1 VLYIHTGKIESPEM
15 KNLMAFF
22 ENYIIARQLNDDA
35 HDWEV
40 DLKKGQL
47 SPAVVSV
54 LKKYLG
60 RHKNKKE
67 SDLKK
72 ETKELQKIF
81 WHEVIQE
88 VCGKP
93 IFHIKKAGRHL
104 GKIAGVKDKTAFEAM
119 LASVEKSAKEA
130 LAEQK
135 EMLEFLEEY
144 R

>member
-1 VLYIHTGKIESPEM
+1 
-15 KNLMAFF
+15 
-22 ENYIIARQLNDDA
+22 
-35 HDWEV
+35 
-40 DLKKGQL
+40 
-47 SPAVVSV
+47 V

-67 SDLKK
+67 LGLKK
-72 ETKELQKIF
+72 ETKELQEIF

-88 VCGKP
+88 VCGKS

-104 GKIAGVKDKTAFEAM
+104 RKIVSVKDRTAFEAM